1 MKERAHWGSR
11 LGFILAVA
19 GSAVGLANIWR
30 LPYVIGENGG
40 AAFLAIYL
48 LCLVL
53 IGFPVFMSEMIIGRS
68 TQTNP
73 AGAFKELGGNAA
85 WSLIGKGTIITGF
98 LVSSF
103 YSAVAGWILGYLIEA
118 LRGNVTNLHNVTDAV
133 GHYHSLVENPFWGI
147 GFHAL
152 FLMICGLILYLG
164 VRDGIEKGNKVMMP
178 GLFIVL
184 LLLAIK
190 GITLP
195 HGMDGVRY
203 LLNPKW
209 GELTPKAIM
218 IALGQ
223 AFFTLSIGQGTM
235 VTYGSYLNKDENL
248 IKSCIPVVIV
258 DTIVSLLAAAAVFS
272 IVFAG
277 GMKPNS
283 GPGLIFHTLPL
294 IFSQLTGGYLLAT
307 MFFLLV
313 LLAAITSQ
321 ISAMEPTIAYFQDEW
336 GWSRH
341 VSSTVCGLLVFC
353 VGIPSAVSYSLL
365 KDFTIFDYN
374 FLDFLSF
381 LCSSILI
388 PLGGFCAVIL
398 VGWFWG
404 TQNSIKHLKQGA
416 ESLFKSNTWIETY
429 FKFCFKYIAP
439 ILMIIV
445 FLNSLGCF
453 S

>member
-1 MKERAHWGSR
+1 MKQRAHWGSR
-11 LGFILAVA
+11 IGFILAVA

-48 LCLVL
+48 LCLFF
-53 IGFPVFMSEMIIGRS
+53 IGFPVFMSEIIIGRK

-73 AGAFKELGGNAA
+73 GSAFKDLSKSQS
-85 WSLIGKGTIITGF
+85 WSWIGKGTIITGF

-103 YSAVAGWILGYLIEA
+103 YSAVAGWILGYLVEA
-118 LRGNVTNLHNVTDAV
+118 LRGNITNLDTASNAV
-133 GHYHSLVENPFWGI
+133 FHYHSLVQNPLWGI

-152 FLMICGLILYLG
+152 FLIICGLVLYLG
-164 VRDGIEKGNKVMMP
+164 VRDGIERGNKVMMP
-178 GLFIVL
+178 GLFVVL
-184 LLLAIK
+184 ILLVIK
-190 GITLP
+190 GLSLP
-195 HGMDGVRY
+195 NAMDGVRY
-203 LLNPKW
+203 LLNPQW
-209 GELTPKAIM
+209 NELTPKAIM

-223 AFFTLSIGQGTM
+223 AFFTLSIGQGTI
-235 VTYGSYLNKDENL
+235 VTYGSYLKKNENL
-248 IKSCIPVVIV
+248 IKSCIPVVLM
-258 DTIVSLLAAAAVFS
+258 DTIVSLLAAIAVFS

-277 GMKPNS
+277 GMKPDS

-294 IFSQLTGGYLLAT
+294 IFSQLTGGYIFAI

-365 KDFTIFDYN
+365 KDFTLFDYN

-388 PLGGFCAVIL
+388 PMGGFFAVML
-398 VGWFWG
+398 VGWKWG
-404 TQNSIKHLKQGA
+404 TKNSIKELKKGA
-416 ESLFKSNTWIETY
+416 EEFFKSKSWLETY

-453 S
+453 Q